1 MFDEGM
7 TEAPEG
13 TVPRRRPAAMAAKAL
28 LVAAPA
34 AALAVFVTATGNA
47 DANRPAS
54 APPAPAADAQQVRI
68 ASRAV
73 HPGDASPAATD
84 QIAVLESG
92 DYQGRHWRFIRD
104 RFIVTVAQDGVPQ
117 QDLLE
122 VPHLPFDQHGKPG
135 TVACEA
141 LGYQF
146 GDAPAGVQPDYNAG
160 YACTPAGQ
168 GDQYATPTRFQA
180 LGFANEVD
188 KQTGAPTIMEA
199 FGDGPALGVAGS
211 TAVSA
216 TLKVD
221 GVRIEH
227 RQLVKAPGDRTAY
240 FAFLVHATS
249 DHSPTVLV
257 TLYDAAGRQ
266 VSTIDMAPPSTG
278 PGLTK

>member
-7 TEAPEG
+7 TEAPDG
-13 TVPRRRPAAMAAKAL
+13 TVPRRRPVAMAAKAL
-28 LVAAPA
+28 LIAAPA
-34 AALAVFVTATGNA
+34 AALAVFVTAVGNA
-47 DANRPAS
+47 DAGRS
-54 APPAPAADAQQVRI
+54 AAVPPAPGADAHQVRT
-68 ASRAV
+68 AAGAV
-73 HPGDASPAATD
+73 HPGNASTAATD

-104 RFIVTVAQDGVPQ
+104 RFIVTLAQDGMPPQ
-117 QDLLE
+117 NLLT

-146 GDAPAGVQPDYNAG
+146 GDAAAGVQPDYNAG
-160 YACTPAGQ
+160 YNCTPADQ
-168 GDQYATPTRFQA
+168 GDQFATPTKFQA
-180 LGFANEVD
+180 LGFGNETD
-188 KQTGAPTIMEA
+188 KQTGTPTIMEA
-199 FGDGPALGVAGS
+199 YGNGPALGIVGS

-216 TLKVD
+216 TLTVD

-227 RQLVKAPGDRTAY
+227 RPLVKAPGDRTAY
-240 FAFLVHATS
+240 FAFLVHATA

-257 TLYDAAGRQ
+257 TLYDAAGRR